1 MAEIRVQPRKKSRGW
16 VWLLLLVLVL
26 AVVGVVL
33 YANGSLS
40 FAVIGRTSLPVVAA
54 GAVFATTRTRRHHGT
69 T

>member
-16 VWLLLLVLVL
+16 VWLLLLILVL
-26 AVVGVVL
+26 AVVAYVL

-40 FAVIGRTSLPVVAA
+40 FAVIGSTTLPVVSA
-54 GAVFATTRTRRHHGT
+54 GAVFVTTRTRRHHGT